1 MFLHALRSYIYSP
14 FPLSHYTLTGGC
26 CYEGHLEG
34 ENETTTTTT
43 TTICTQSMCSYH
55 HIAFVVKEKLREEE
69 REASEKRE
77 ENKIY
82 YSLLELKICIK
93 YNKVAA
99 GAVKRNN
106 FHF

>member
-1 MFLHALRSYIYSP
+1 MKRRRRRLQSAHKVCVVTITL
-14 FPLSHYTLTGGC
+14 LSLLK
-26 CYEGHLEG
+26 EKAR
-34 ENETTTTTT
+34 ENE
-43 TTICTQSMCSYH
+43 
-55 HIAFVVKEKLREEE
+55 
-69 REASEKRE
+69 SEKRE